1 MPTSLPQEELA
12 QEVLDRLGG
21 LDTPTI
27 CNALEVASPDRRAV
41 GFTTRPLVCLRP
53 AMPPIVGYAR
63 TATLRAERPSA
74 LGPNEARQNRL
85 DYYAYIANGPRPSV
99 VVIQDLDP
107 SPGFGSFWG
116 EVNSHVHRGLGA
128 SGVVTN
134 GSIRDIDQNAEGF
147 QMLAGMVGPSHAHV
161 HIEAIDLPVEVAGM
175 AVSPGDLIHADQ
187 HGAVV
192 IPAEVAAD
200 LPAIAERLVRKEAV
214 IIGASRRDDFD
225 FEMLAQAM
233 RDSDDIH

>member
-1 MPTSLPQEELA
+1 MDTSLQQES
-12 QEVLDRLGG
+12 LDRLRA

-27 CNALEVASPDRRAV
+27 CNALEVARPDRQAL

-63 TATLRAERPSA
+63 TATVRAERPSDR
-74 LGPNEARQNRL
+74 GPDDVRQHRL
-85 DYYAYIANGPRPSV
+85 DYYAYVATGPRPSII
-99 VVIQDLDP
+99 VIQDLDP

-128 SGVVTN
+128 LGVVTN
-134 GSIRDIDQNAEGF
+134 GSIRDLDQNAEGF

-161 HIEAIDLPVEVAGM
+161 HIESFDLPVEVSGM
-175 AVSPGDLIHADQ
+175 AVAPGDLIHADQ

-200 LPAIAERLVRKEAV
+200 LPAITERLVRKEAV

-225 FEMLAQAM
+225 FEMLAKAM